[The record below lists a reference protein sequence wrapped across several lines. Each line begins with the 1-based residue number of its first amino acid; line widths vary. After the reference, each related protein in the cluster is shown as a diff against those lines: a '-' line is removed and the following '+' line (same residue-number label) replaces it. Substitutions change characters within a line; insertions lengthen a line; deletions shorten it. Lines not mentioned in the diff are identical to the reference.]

1 VKLVAAAVVVVVL
14 AVIGYAAVMSGWA
27 LYDDEGYVLMSLKQ
41 FADGAHLYDQAYTQY
56 GPLFFELFGLPL
68 RALGKAPSHDAAR
81 MVTLGFWL
89 VSSACVGL
97 LTRRFAGQASSWG
110 VVGLLLA
117 FVVLLGITA
126 EPLHPGGFL
135 AMVMAGLAVTLVFA
149 RSSRR
154 YLIAGVLVATLGLTK
169 VNLGGFA
176 TFAIAFALAIDYAPR
191 TRAQR
196 LGRRAMIALGSAL
209 PVILIAPSVDV
220 PEWRWLAVSL
230 TATLIALVV
239 VANPRGSDPR
249 RPVAGLVLGGAALTV
264 LVLAIIVV
272 AGTSLSGLVNG
283 VLVEPLGL
291 RDAFTVPPPFDLQ
304 SLAASLAVLGFLAY
318 RRRRGERTV
327 PPVLDLIVGVL
338 AVFAL
343 AGDTALSLDSPFL
356 APLLAPVVLLA
367 GEERE
372 MEGLLP
378 VSCLVIF
385 SALQAY
391 PVAGS
396 QVSFGTF
403 LAVVPTVL
411 VLRRG
416 LTAAALRVGRPVWLA
431 PAVALILA
439 CAVAVPQL
447 TPELTDYSDGVTL
460 DAPGAKLMRLPQAQ
474 RDDLAALLAG
484 MRGCGTV
491 VSYPG
496 VLSLNLWG
504 RVPPPSP
511 TYAGAWMYLLD
522 AQQQDRI
529 VRRVD
534 ATSAVCLVKVPELV
548 RFWSQGRSVPNE
560 PLVRWIRRAEGQT
573 TRYGPYILIHVA

>member
-1 VKLVAAAVVVVVL
+1 MKLAAAAVLVVVL
-14 AVIGYAAVMSGWA
+14 AVAGYAAVMSGWQP
-27 LYDDEGYVLMSLKQ
+27 YDDEGYVLMSLQQ

-56 GPLFFELFGLPL
+56 GPLFYELFGLPL
-68 RALGKAPSHDAAR
+68 RALGRAPSHDAAR
-81 MVTLGFWL
+81 MLTLVFWL
-89 VSSACVGL
+89 VASGCVGL
-97 LTRRFAGQASSWG
+97 LTRRFAGQAASWG
-110 VVGLLLA
+110 VVAMLLA
-117 FVVLLGITA
+117 FVVLLEITA

-135 AMVMAGLAVTLVFA
+135 AMVMAGLAVTLVYA
-149 RSSRR
+149 RPSRR
-154 YLIAGVLVATLGLTK
+154 YLVAGVLVATIGLTK

-176 TFAIAFALAIDYAPR
+176 TFAILFALAVDSSPR

-196 LGRRAMIALGSAL
+196 VGRRAMIAAGCAL
-209 PVILIAPSVDV
+209 PVVLIAPSADV
-220 PEWRWLAVSL
+220 PEFRWLAVSQ

-249 RPVAGLVLGGAALTV
+249 RAIAQLVLGGAALTV
-264 LVLAIIVV
+264 LVLAIILA

-283 VLVEPLGL
+283 VLVEPLGIS
-291 RDAFTVPPPFDLQ
+291 DAFTVPPRFDLE
-304 SLAASLAVLGFLAY
+304 SLVASLAVLGFLVY

-327 PPVLDLIVGVL
+327 PPVLDLIVSVM

-343 AGDTALSLDSPFL
+343 VGDTALSLDSPFL

-367 GEERE
+367 GEERDL
-372 MEGLLP
+372 EGLLP
-378 VSCLVIF
+378 VSCLAIF
-385 SALQAY
+385 GALQAY

-396 QVSFGTF
+396 QVEFGTF
-403 LAVVPTVL
+403 LLVVPTVL

-416 LTAAALRVGRPVWLA
+416 LSAVTLRLRRPAWLA
-431 PAVALILA
+431 PAVALVLA
-439 CAVAVPQL
+439 CAVAVPPL
-447 TPELTDYSDGVTL
+447 VSEVSAYRDGVSL
-460 DAPGAKLMRLPQAQ
+460 DAAGAKLMRLPPEQ

-484 MRGCGTV
+484 MRGCGMV

-511 TYAGAWMYLLD
+511 VYAGAWMYLLD
-522 AQQQDRI
+522 AQQQAKI

-534 ATSAVCLVKVPELV
+534 AASAVCLVEVPDLV
-548 RFWSQGRSVPNE
+548 GFWSRGRPVPDG

-573 TRYGPYILIHVA
+573 TRYGPFTLTHVA